1 MTTIIRAGA
10 AHDLLALVPTLAGFR
25 PERSIVCVAFR
36 GNRSAGVLRYDLPRR
51 ARERPLIADSLIAT
65 LCRIPGVDAVVPI
78 AYSDATFAARRGMPE
93 RALLSLVTS
102 RAEEAG
108 FIVRDA
114 LCRAADAWGSLLDP
128 DTPESGHPLSMIDES
143 PVAERVQP
151 QASGLGS
158 AESSGELPQRDDARA
173 ESIATEL
180 DAFADERRIESRL
193 DALGSE
199 ADPVEL
205 VETLLRED
213 PGSHSPR
220 RLAWFLHLASAPAM
234 RDAMMLQLAFGP
246 VVGMLAH
253 DDAEVTAERAARHS
267 TTVDALVRRDL
278 ERGEEDEVSE
288 MLARLLLGQSK
299 TRPDPSRIECALE
312 MLRPLIA
319 DAPLD
324 RRIGSLCIA
333 AWLTWSLGRG
343 SAAGVLLDRAL
354 EIDPDHSMATL
365 LTAFI
370 GSGAL
375 PEWAFSADH

>member
-10 AHDLLALVPTLAGFR
+10 AHDLLALVPALAGFR

-51 ARERPLIADSLIAT
+51 ARERPVIADSLIAT

-78 AYSDATFAARRGMPE
+78 AYTDATFAARRGLPE
-93 RALLSLVTS
+93 RALLSLVVR

-114 LCRAADAWGSLLDP
+114 LCRAADAWGSLPDP

-143 PVAERVQP
+143 PVAERVQLH
-151 QASGLGS
+151 ASELGT

-173 ESIATEL
+173 TSISTEL
-180 DAFADERRIESRL
+180 EAFADDRRIESRL
-193 DALGSE
+193 EELGPE

-205 VETLLRED
+205 VETLLRDE
-213 PGSHSPR
+213 PGSHPAG

-253 DDAEVTAERAARHS
+253 DDADVVGERAARS
-267 TTVDALVRRDL
+267 RTTVDDLVRRDL
-278 ERGEEDEVSE
+278 ERGEEHEVSDL
-288 MLARLLLGQSK
+288 LARLLLGQST
-299 TRPDPSRIECALE
+299 TRPDPSRIERALRL
-312 MLRPLIA
+312 LRPLIA
-319 DAPLD
+319 DAPID

-333 AWLTWSLGRG
+333 AWLTWSLGRS

-365 LTAFI
+365 LAAFI

-375 PEWAFSADH
+375 PEWAFAADQ